1 MDYAAQ
7 EKNFI
12 PSRRGFFRQHSFSV
26 EIFHD
31 LLGGKLSFGSLK

>member
-12 PSRRGFFRQHSFSV
+12 PSHLGFFRRRSFSAEV
-26 EIFHD
+26 VHD
-31 LLGGKLSFGSLK
+31 LPGGKLSFGSLK